1 MSDCAAA
8 WGRNDLPSSPCYSEL
23 TKCDPVSRNTISLNF
38 SSMVLTGVI
47 PPSIGLL
54 TVLTYLYVSSV
65 PLHHT
70 HPAPLTPR
78 PSSFSSVPGWERS
91 VRL

>member
-1 MSDCAAA
+1 QVMSDCAAA

-54 TVLTYLYVSSV
+54 TVLTYLKQPVQQWV
-65 PLHHT
+65 PSRL
-70 HPAPLTPR
+70 
-78 PSSFSSVPGWERS
+78 PSQHLQQSISPENS
-91 VRL
+91 